1 MARIKW
7 GPKKMDGH
15 VTNAAAR
22 RHMKRVHEKRTR
34 QAAKREIRREMR

>member
-22 RHMKRVHEKRTR
+22 RRMKRVHEKRTR
-34 QAAKREIRREMR
+34 QQAKRELRKETR